1 MLDFFRD
8 PAWQFVGVVL
18 ALLSLGGAF
27 WIYWLQRQAK
37 ELAFGLISSH
47 RLVAVADEVSSRVTV
62 QLDGKPIKNL
72 HLLVYGL
79 KNSGHR
85 AISAGDFER
94 PLTIHFSEGYVVSSE
109 LVCQFPKN
117 LGATLE
123 GSDRSV
129 RLEPLLLNSGDHLLI
144 QVLLSAPVPSHA
156 SVDARIVDVASL
168 VAINSSPLLPPFF
181 RSGMPLLIAISVGLS
196 LISFFA
202 SQDRGLSYALLGL
215 AAFSAIFG
223 FTTRLLEGVGASAR
237 RRVGDA

>member
-18 ALLSLGGAF
+18 ALLSLGGASD
-27 WIYWLQRQAK
+27 L
-37 ELAFGLISSH
+37 LAAASGEGTSIRLI
-47 RLVAVADEVSSRVTV
+47 RRIACSSRGRSVFTVTV

-72 HLLVYGL
+72 HLLVL
-79 KNSGHR
+79 R
-85 AISAGDFER
+85 AQELWASRDIRRRFRTAANY
-94 PLTIHFSEGYVVSSE
+94 PLLRRICVVPGTCLS
-109 LVCQFPKN
+109 VPKN

-144 QVLLSAPVPSHA
+144 QVLLSAPVPIHA
-156 SVDARIVDVASL
+156 SVDARIVDVVSL

-202 SQDRGLSYALLGL
+202 SQDR
-215 AAFSAIFG
+215 
-223 FTTRLLEGVGASAR
+223 ASAMPC
-237 RRVGDA
+237 